1 MQYKGS
7 VRVPLSLIAA
17 LLAFSAITYAT
28 PIHPTAKQILKDAR
42 PAGQEFIPARA
53 GWNGPENRKTSSVNP
68 LMERFRPAAQ
78 ARANRESFLAMVT
91 PDVRLW
97 GFLAWLIFS
106 LRMLHLRAERRAV
119 RPVLV
124 KQPPAEQPPSHLQ
137 AA

>member
-1 MQYKGS
+1 LN
-7 VRVPLSLIAA
+7 VAVFLSAFFAIAH
-17 LLAFSAITYAT
+17 AT

-42 PAGQEFIPARA
+42 PAGQGLIPARA
-53 GWNGPENRKTSSVNP
+53 GWNGPENRKASSGNP

-106 LRMLHLRAERRAV
+106 IRMLHLRAQRRAP